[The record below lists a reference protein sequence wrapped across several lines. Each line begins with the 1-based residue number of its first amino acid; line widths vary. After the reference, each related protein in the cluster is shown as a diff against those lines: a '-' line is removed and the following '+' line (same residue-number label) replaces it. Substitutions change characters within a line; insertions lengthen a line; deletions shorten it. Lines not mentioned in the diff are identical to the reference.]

1 VNSSGA
7 KPMILL
13 ANVSV
18 DHSYQSDVIA
28 QMHAACLFP
37 ISGMTIQSSLIG
49 ITRLSL
55 ESAA

>member
-1 VNSSGA
+1 
-7 KPMILL
+7 MILL